1 MKFGRSL
8 PRNQVPEWAGS
19 YINYKALKR
28 LIKSEVEAVR
38 SGSREP
44 DIAPFFFSL
53 DRNLELVDSFYNK
66 RLAERTRRLNL
77 LKSRYGL
84 NPNEP
89 PRVPEGL
96 DRDEL
101 EELVGALLELRS
113 GLRKVTWYG
122 EVNRRG
128 FIKILKKIDKKTNVC
143 AQKQYL
149 ATKVFPKAFATAT
162 EAEAAKTLV
171 NAWLSK
177 VVEAEGLITKD
188 DDDARSD
195 TSNNTTRQLLMRKV
209 SAGAVNGAPGGAV
222 DSVDQSLKEDN
233 AVLLKKVLSETSAW
247 TTTLPVDTDS
257 VDPVTQKLLLNLL
270 QRAISS
276 KAVRCI
282 DFLLETL
289 PSLYEEDDI
298 HERNVI
304 HRMVI
309 SIGRTKSLLG
319 LASVNASALTVPLG
333 GGCSKTDLPRGNIG
347 NGLGRYCHDPPFYIT
362 PAESP
367 VSTPPASIHQFE
379 FDGTVKLSAHDESV
393 KLLRYILEKL
403 HPSQRTALIAKDT
416 HGRMPLHYAAQYGF
430 LVICQVVVKFMREW
444 NQFDVS
450 EGIDAPKWQ
459 DNDGLAPLHLA
470 VMNGHPKT
478 TRYLLQAE
486 SWDGTFGALP
496 TSDKILSARKSDLAS
511 SAILI
516 MATRSN
522 AATIVRLLVDAGV
535 DVNYQD
541 EHGETALHTAAR
553 MGHVECMRNLI
564 AGGADIEVPENSYGW
579 TPIFIAAVEGQ
590 LSALEALVEEGA
602 EVAKLDSSGWTAIEH
617 AALRGHIE
625 VARRLKELTKAMA
638 ASPQSDSSTGTVP
651 IPIGTTKNSLG
662 ILSEK
667 GSPGGSSD
675 GSIIASGNSYL
686 SGSPP
691 VIPKILAP
699 NLDAIKSFGHR
710 YLKQGTTMILVTLGS
725 VDTRKTGPAVKLGRI
740 PLSHI
745 HSTQLDT
752 ALSLVVSAKNA
763 EGEPTIIDLPVQHT
777 LADDPIVFETADI
790 NNVHLHFDIVPTY
803 SGRHD
808 HKVGRAVALLST
820 IKQSLGRSRVSLQGG
835 VQVPILSANADA
847 EVIGTIDFE
856 FMVITPFIHDGIG
869 VAADRTYWK
878 SVAGPKVIGHRGL
891 GMNMAARKSL
901 QLGENTLQSFIA
913 AANLGASYVEFDVQ
927 LTKDHVPVL
936 YHDFLVGETGID
948 APVHTLTL
956 EQFLAISEH
965 QTPRGS
971 RPGSPSHFA
980 PTATGSTTENGPAPI
995 RRSRSMSLGPGAKDN
1010 EVNEKMKYT
1019 RNYKLKGGFK
1029 GNSRGT
1035 SIQGPFTTLEEVFKR
1050 LPRDIGFNVELKYPM
1065 LQESE
1070 KEEMDTFGIEMNSW
1084 VDTVLKV
1091 VYDKGQG
1098 RDIIFSSFNP
1108 DICLMLSLK
1117 QPSIPV
1123 LFLTEGGTTEMA
1135 DIRAT
1140 SLQEAIRFAS
1150 RWNLLGI
1157 VSAAEPLILCPR
1169 LIRIIKES
1177 GLVCVTYG
1185 TLNNTPDN
1193 VKVQVE
1199 QGVDAVIVDSVLAI
1213 RKGLTAAVTE
1223 DHVAGSKIH
1232 DKPIHSLVS
1241 AYSGGC

>member
-1 MKFGRSL
+1 MKFGRNL

-28 LIKSEVEAVR
+28 LIKHEVEAVR
-38 SGSREP
+38 SGREP
-44 DIAPFFFSL
+44 DVAPFFFSL

-84 NPNEP
+84 GPNEAP
-89 PRVPEGL
+89 WVPEGL

-113 GLRKVTWYG
+113 GLRKITWYG

-149 ATKVFPKAFATAT
+149 ETKVSPKAFATAT

-195 TSNNTTRQLLMRKV
+195 TSNSTTRQLLMRTV
-209 SAGAVNGAPGGAV
+209 STGAVNWVPDGAV

-233 AVLLKKVLSETSAW
+233 AVLLKKVLSEISA
-247 TTTLPVDTDS
+247 DS
-257 VDPVTQKLLLNLL
+257 GNPVTQKLLLNLL

-282 DFLLETL
+282 DFLLGML

-309 SIGRTKSLLG
+309 AIGRTKSLLG
-319 LASVNASALTVPLG
+319 LASANAAALTVPLG
-333 GGCSKTDLPRGNIG
+333 GGGAEADLLRGNIG
-347 NGLGRYCHDPPFYIT
+347 NGLGGYWQPSHDPPFYIT

-367 VSTPPASIHQFE
+367 ISTPPASVHQFE
-379 FDGTVKLSAHDESV
+379 FDGTMKLSAHDESV
-393 KLLRYILEKL
+393 KLLGYILEKL
-403 HPSQRTALIAKDT
+403 HPSQRTALIAKDS

-430 LVICQVVVKFMREW
+430 LVICQVVIKFMRAW
-444 NQFDVS
+444 NQFDVI

-486 SWDGTFGALP
+486 SWDGTLGALP
-496 TSDKILSARKSDLAS
+496 TSSKILSARKSVVVS

-516 MATRSN
+516 MATGSN
-522 AATIVRLLVDAGV
+522 ATTIVKLLVDAGV

-553 MGHVECMRNLI
+553 LGHVECMRNLI
-564 AGGADIEVPENSYGW
+564 AGGADIEVAENSYGW

-590 LSALEALVEEGA
+590 LSALEVLVEEGA
-602 EVAKLDSSGWTAIEH
+602 EVTKLDSSGWTAIEH

-625 VARRLKELTKAMA
+625 VARRLKDLMKTMA
-638 ASPQSDSSTGTVP
+638 VSLQPDSSTGTAP
-651 IPIGTTKNSLG
+651 IPIGSTMNSLG
-662 ILSEK
+662 VLSEK
-667 GSPGGSSD
+667 GSPGGNSD
-675 GSIIASGNSYL
+675 GSTTANDNSHL

-691 VIPKILAP
+691 VIPKILAL
-699 NLDAIKSFGHR
+699 NTDAVKSFGHR

-725 VDTRKTGPAVKLGRI
+725 VDTRKTGPAVKLGKI
-740 PLSHI
+740 PLSHA

-763 EGEPTIIDLPVQHT
+763 RGEPTIIDLPVQHT
-777 LADDPIVFETADI
+777 LADDPIAFETVDI
-790 NNVHLHFDIVPTY
+790 NNVHLLFDIVPTY

-808 HKVGRAVALLST
+808 YKVGRAVALLST

-856 FMVITPFIHDGIG
+856 FMVITPFVHDGIG

-878 SVAGPKVIGHRGL
+878 SVIGHRGL
-891 GMNMAARKSL
+891 GKNMAARKSL

-965 QTPRGS
+965 QAPRGS
-971 RPGSPSHFA
+971 RPGSPSHFSPNSA
-980 PTATGSTTENGPAPI
+980 SSTTEIGPAPI
-995 RRSRSMSLGPGAKDN
+995 RRSRSMSLGPGAKGN

-1035 SIQGPFTTLEEVFKR
+1035 SIQGPFTTLEEVFMR
-1050 LPRDIGFNVELKYPM
+1050 LPKDIGFNIELKYPM
-1065 LQESE
+1065 LHESE
-1070 KEEMDTFGIEMNSW
+1070 QEEMDTFGIEMNSW

-1098 RDIIFSSFNP
+1098 RDIIFSSFHP

-1123 LFLTEGGTTEMA
+1123 LFLTEGGTTEMT

-1185 TLNNTPDN
+1185 TLNNTPVN

-1223 DHVAGSKIH
+1223 DPIIGSEIH
-1232 DKPIHSLVS
+1232 DKPI
-1241 AYSGGC
+1241 GGC